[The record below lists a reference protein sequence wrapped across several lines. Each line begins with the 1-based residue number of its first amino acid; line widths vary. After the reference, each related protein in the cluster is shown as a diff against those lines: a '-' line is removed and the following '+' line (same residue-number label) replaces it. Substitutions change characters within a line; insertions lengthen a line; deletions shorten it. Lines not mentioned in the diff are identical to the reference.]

1 MRRLSKSKLI
11 AFRQCERRLWLEVN
25 HPDLREDSEATKAKF
40 KEGNVVGEI
49 AQQLYDP
56 ERKGA
61 TINAQIEGFGAA
73 FKRTQSLLKV
83 DAPLFEA
90 GFQIDGALAFADVM
104 LPLQSDEGLSW
115 RMVEVKSSTSVKDYH
130 YDDIAI
136 QGYIARQAGVNL
148 KAIALAHID
157 SSWVYPGEGQYEG
170 LLKEVDLTTMAF
182 SKDSEVEGWLSKAQE
197 VVAKEK
203 EPVCQTGKHCFEPF
217 ECGFLDHCRSFEKQA
232 KHPVAWLPNVRTNA
246 LKSLLDDGDLR
257 ELTDVPDELLNEIQL
272 RVKTCTLENKVF
284 INTEAAKAEL
294 DQYPLPAAF
303 MDFETVTFA
312 VPIWAGTRPYQQI
325 PYQFSVHFIDEVG
338 TEGHQEF
345 LDLSGNDPSR
355 LFAEALIESCKDVKT
370 IYVYNAGF
378 ENGRLKELAL
388 RFPDLKTSLEGIIDR
403 VVDLLPI
410 VRQHYYHPSQQGSW
424 SIKKVLPTIS
434 SGLDYQDLDG
444 VKDGGMAMDAFK
456 EAISSSTATGRNAE
470 IEQQLLG
477 YCKLDT
483 IAMVHLWRF
492 MSCKIGQL

>member
-25 HPDLREDSEATKAKF
+25 RPDLREDSEATKAKF

-56 ERKGA
+56 DRQGA
-61 TINAQIEGFGAA
+61 TINAQTEGFNVA
-73 FKRTQSLLKV
+73 FARTQSLLKV
-83 DAPLFEA
+83 EAPLFEA

-130 YDDIAI
+130 NDDIAI
-136 QGYIARQAGVNL
+136 QGYIARKAGANL

-157 SSWVYPGEGQYEG
+157 SSWVYSGEGQYEG

-182 SKDSEVEGWLSKAQE
+182 SRDSEVEGWLSKAQE
-197 VVAKEK
+197 VVTKK
-203 EPVCQTGKHCFEPF
+203 IEPVCQTGKHCFEPF
-217 ECGFLDHCRSFEKQA
+217 ECGFLDHCRSFEYQA
-232 KHPVAWLPNVRTNA
+232 EHPVAWLPNVRKNA
-246 LKSLLDDGDLR
+246 LKSLLDDGELRDLV
-257 ELTDVPDELLNEIQL
+257 DVPDELLNEIQL

-284 INTEAAKAEL
+284 MNAEAAKAEL

-312 VPIWAGTRPYQQI
+312 VPIWAGTRPKQQI
-325 PYQFSVHFIDEVG
+325 PYQFSVHFIDDAG
-338 TEGHQEF
+338 TVSHQEF

-355 LFAEALIESCKDVKT
+355 LFAEALIDTCKEVKT

-388 RFPDLKTSLEGIIDR
+388 RFPDLKMGLEGIIDR

-424 SIKKVLPTIS
+424 SIKKVLPAIAP
-434 SGLDYQDLDG
+434 DLNYSDLEGVSDG
-444 VKDGGMAMDAFK
+444 SLAMEAFK
-456 EAISSSTATGRNAE
+456 EAISKETA
-470 IEQQLLG
+470 IERKSQIELQLKR
-477 YCKLDT
+477 YCELDT
-483 IAMVHLWRF
+483 FAMVRLWLRF
-492 MSCKIGQL
+492 R